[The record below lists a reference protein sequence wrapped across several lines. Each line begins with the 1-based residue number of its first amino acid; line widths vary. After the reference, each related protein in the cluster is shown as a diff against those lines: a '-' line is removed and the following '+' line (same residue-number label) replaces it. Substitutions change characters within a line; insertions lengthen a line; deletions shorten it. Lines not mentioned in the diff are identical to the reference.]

1 MPRRPPI
8 LVIIRLLIGC
18 LLSVVAE
25 RCIAD
30 AVRPNIIHIMI
41 DDAGL
46 GDFTC
51 YWEQSPVATP
61 HIDRLAAEGMRFTQ
75 AYAGAANCAPSR
87 SALMTGRHL
96 GRAFLRC
103 NAGSISIRD
112 KDVTLAEVLQRA
124 GYATGGY
131 GKWGLGPPGSPG
143 APELQGFDEF
153 VGYYDQV
160 HAHSHFPDRI
170 YDSGKALLIPENA
183 EFQEPETGLVDDRRI
198 PAHQIIFERTC
209 KFIRTNASSGRPF
222 YVWGAWTPPH
232 RKSTM
237 RRAAAAPGQ
246 PYARYAEVAEWDDF
260 SKIQAG
266 LVSWVDDQIA
276 LLRDTLED
284 PNDDGDTADSI
295 LNDTLILFTSDN
307 GGWQSR
313 HAWDRN
319 IETRHGRTVD
329 IRGAKEG
336 YYEGGLRTP
345 MIAFWPGV
353 VPAGSTSDLPVAFYD
368 YLPTFAELAGVDAPL
383 GLDGVSFAPTLTGR
397 GPQAQREGLYFEGYA
412 YRPNS
417 RPTQVARIADWKM
430 IRSPDGATELFDLA
444 SDPSETTNR
453 FADPAAKTVRTGL
466 DEFMERNHTP
476 MTAHF
481 SVVPPD
487 VGSGNARR
495 DGAMA
500 WGIRPGSVLRDW
512 KAAGGDVVW
521 LRSGVE
527 TGDDQ
532 ELRVF
537 LDDFHQ
543 SYSVDCQFER
553 SDGSTPRVAVDLL
566 GQSGFAYF
574 SGHASTDGLA
584 VGRPQHV
591 QIRLAVSQKS
601 PTQEQLAND
610 LGAGLWLRFTH
621 EGAVGQIR
629 VSEIVVSNEAAN

>member
-246 PYARYAEVAEWDDF
+246 PWTPSTMAQVPSRSASRARA
-260 SKIQAG
+260 
-266 LVSWVDDQIA
+266 
-276 LLRDTLED
+276 
-284 PNDDGDTADSI
+284 
-295 LNDTLILFTSDN
+295 
-307 GGWQSR
+307 
-313 HAWDRN
+313 
-319 IETRHGRTVD
+319 
-329 IRGAKEG
+329 
-336 YYEGGLRTP
+336 
-345 MIAFWPGV
+345 
-353 VPAGSTSDLPVAFYD
+353 
-368 YLPTFAELAGVDAPL
+368 
-383 GLDGVSFAPTLTGR
+383 
-397 GPQAQREGLYFEGYA
+397 
-412 YRPNS
+412 
-417 RPTQVARIADWKM
+417 
-430 IRSPDGATELFDLA
+430 
-444 SDPSETTNR
+444 
-453 FADPAAKTVRTGL
+453 
-466 DEFMERNHTP
+466 
-476 MTAHF
+476 
-481 SVVPPD
+481 
-487 VGSGNARR
+487 
-495 DGAMA
+495 
-500 WGIRPGSVLRDW
+500 
-512 KAAGGDVVW
+512 
-521 LRSGVE
+521 
-527 TGDDQ
+527 
-532 ELRVF
+532 
-537 LDDFHQ
+537 
-543 SYSVDCQFER
+543 
-553 SDGSTPRVAVDLL
+553 
-566 GQSGFAYF
+566 
-574 SGHASTDGLA
+574 
-584 VGRPQHV
+584 
-591 QIRLAVSQKS
+591 
-601 PTQEQLAND
+601 
-610 LGAGLWLRFTH
+610 
-621 EGAVGQIR
+621 
-629 VSEIVVSNEAAN
+629 